1 MLAASSRLCPVHRV
15 RRPWSKELTP
25 TLPVHSA
32 SSSDPQ
38 FFPQTASGPL
48 RSPAWSS
55 LQAGASTPGARGS
68 CLQSMCAGCVSPRLC
83 EDSGAVGRDL
93 SGGEGQWLRVSTV
106 PPAVLPRDIYF
117 GEQTCAWHFWLLPSP
132 RLLCRNEPRLVGL
145 PQPRYAS
152 NGRIV

>member
-15 RRPWSKELTP
+15 RRPWSTELTP

-38 FFPQTASGPL
+38 FFPQSAAHFAAPPGPL
-48 RSPAWSS
+48 SRPERAPPALEAAVCRACVLGVS
-55 LQAGASTPGARGS
+55 L
-68 CLQSMCAGCVSPRLC
+68 RLC